1 MFRLLLVR
9 HGETAWNASRR
20 YQGQEDVRLNDAG
33 REQAA
38 AAARRLGSA
47 DLQVIYT
54 SDLRRAAE
62 TARVIAQPH
71 GLEVHEDARL
81 RELNFGVWQGL
92 TYQQIADQD
101 PRRLARWNADRVNR
115 TPPEGESLAQMA
127 ARLREFLD
135 EVRAQHPDDTVTV
148 VSHGGTIRV
157 ILCLLLDHP
166 LGAYWQFEVDNTAI
180 AEIEWRSLG
189 PVVVRWNDAHHLTES
204 NRLSVF

>member
-9 HGETAWNASRR
+9 HGETTWNASGR
-20 YQGQEDVRLNDAG
+20 YQGQRDIPLNEAG
-33 REQAA
+33 RAQAVA
-38 AAARRLGSA
+38 VARRLASVA
-47 DLQVIYT
+47 LQAIYT
-54 SDLRRAAE
+54 SDLGRAAE

-71 GLEVHEDARL
+71 GLEVHEDVRL

-92 TYQQIADQD
+92 TYQQIAAQD
-101 PRRLARWNADRVNR
+101 PKRLARWNTDRANR
-115 TPPEGESLAQMA
+115 APPEGESLAQMA
-127 ARLREFLD
+127 ARLRALLD
-135 EVRAQHPDDTVTV
+135 EVKAQHPNDTVALI
-148 VSHGGTIRV
+148 SHGGTIRV

-166 LGAYWQFEVDNTAI
+166 LSAYWQFEVDNTAV